1 VAKNDVSD
9 AGLYAAEGAL
19 PALPWASRLVVAGAV
34 LVALA
39 LLAAVLAYWGWRWF
53 GPAPGVL
60 PPPVA
65 ESDPLRRIAEAH
77 LFGGAAPIKATG
89 EPSSAGDDLRLLGV
103 FAERDGRG
111 YALFRAGARGPL
123 FAAVGTDV
131 VPGVHLEAVRPEG
144 VTLREGGVR
153 RDLSLRSAAARE
165 RPRSAAASAGTKSAT
180 CNAPAGFNGPIV
192 RLNAELLSG
201 MIGAPDT
208 WKALVQPGPGGLI
221 VRDQSGFAGMMGLRN
236 GDRVERAN
244 GIALALPEDIAAT
257 VLKPLTRSQPVWV
270 SGSRDGRPAQ
280 WLYLNAGACPG

>member
-1 VAKNDVSD
+1 MVKNDVSD
-9 AGLYAAEGAL
+9 AGLYAGDSVL
-19 PALPWASRLVVAGAV
+19 SPLPWPSRLVVAGAV
-34 LVALA
+34 LIALA
-39 LLAAVLAYWGWRWF
+39 LLAVVLAYWGWRWF
-53 GPAPGVL
+53 GPAPATL

-65 ESDPLRRIAEAH
+65 ESDPLRRIAEGH
-77 LFGGAAPIKATG
+77 LFGGAAPAQATS
-89 EPSSAGDDLRLLGV
+89 EPSSTGADLRLLGV

-123 FAAVGTDV
+123 FAAVDTDV
-131 VPGVHLEAVRPEG
+131 VPGVRLEAVRPGG

-153 RDLSLRSAAARE
+153 RDVALRPAAAKE
-165 RPRSAAASAGTKSAT
+165 RPRSAVASVSSKSAA
-180 CNAPAGFNGPIV
+180 CNAPAGFNGPIL

-244 GIALALPEDIAAT
+244 GIALTLPEDIAAT
-257 VLKPLTRSQPVWV
+257 VLKPLTRSQAVWV
-270 SGSRDGRPAQ
+270 SGSRDGKPAQ